1 MRELEVSSLS
11 PDMGSLMPSRQGI
24 LSIPSTMYPNFYGD
38 VQSKFTSLL
47 KDLER
52 KKYEDQARCL
62 DAFVM
67 GEQRLVALALVLGNR
82 VCLLSLVTMV
92 N

>member
-1 MRELEVSSLS
+1 
-11 PDMGSLMPSRQGI
+11 MPSRQGI
-24 LSIPSTMYPNFYGD
+24 LSIPSTTYPNFYGN

-47 KDLER
+47 KDLDR
-52 KKYEDQARCL
+52 KKYEDEARYL

-67 GEQRLVALALVLGNR
+67 GERRLVALALVLANR
-82 VCLLSLVTMV
+82 ICLLSLVTMV

>member
-11 PDMGSLMPSRQGI
+11 SDIGSLMPSRQGI
-24 LSIPSTMYPNFYGD
+24 LSIPSTMYPDFYGD
-38 VQSKFTSLL
+38 VQSRFTSLL

-52 KKYEDQARCL
+52 KKYEDKTRCL
-62 DAFVM
+62 DTYVM
-67 GEQRLVALALVLGNR
+67 GEQRLVALALVLANR
-82 VCLLSLVTMV
+82 ICLLSLVTMV